1 MLSKCIMSGL
11 TVEGILRAPAVEAFI
26 TVATPAVP
34 EKVPAVGI
42 PVAVNSSWNL
52 PAAEVAPLEDAFWNI
67 AFLLF
72 PEEIEEIIE
81 SNEVMVIVNPLKR
94 KWRKWRIG
102 AALDC

>member
-1 MLSKCIMSGL
+1 MAVGEKAFMLSKCIMSGL

-34 EKVPAVGI
+34 EKVPAAGI

-52 PAAEVAPLEDAFWNI
+52 PAAEVAPLLEAFWNI

-72 PEEIEEIIE
+72 PLLIDEIIE
-81 SNEVMVIVNPLKR
+81 SKEVIV
-94 KWRKWRIG
+94 IF
-102 AALDC
+102 